1 MSGMNNPTLHRHAV
15 HGLQGATPSLCL
27 HDLFPFTGPSHEV
40 NDHKI
45 SLVQAIIVY
54 LGSYQLS
61 PCLVLLILNQISS
74 VQTRFIQYR
83 ISSVQLRSARFR
95 QGLFSTGSV
104 QFSLGLDSSHQ
115 LASGTKLEDE
125 RKSSKCSE
133 RGKQLE
139 RGFTQDKARL
149 SGDSW
154 PAASALSAQAA
165 VLSLT

>member
-27 HDLFPFTGPSHEV
+27 HDLVPFAGPSHEV

-74 VQTRFIQYR
+74 VQTRFIQDR
-83 ISSVQLRSARFR
+83 ISSVQLRTRPRVYSGFSPSDLLYSKELSYRMKGSRPRFFCSD
-95 QGLFSTGSV
+95 LNVGSSWRGV
-104 QFSLGLDSSHQ
+104 KYEVSLLQVRVS
-115 LASGTKLEDE
+115 LRTKL
-125 RKSSKCSE
+125 
-133 RGKQLE
+133 G
-139 RGFTQDKARL
+139 
-149 SGDSW
+149 
-154 PAASALSAQAA
+154 
-165 VLSLT
+165 